1 MHTFLTPFC
10 YKQTHLGGKIT
21 KKISI
26 MQIFATFLFIFLNFV
41 SQSQQKRPPKQPFLS
56 FL

>member
-1 MHTFLTPFC
+1 
-10 YKQTHLGGKIT
+10 LGGKIT

-41 SQSQQKRPPKQPFLS
+41 SQTQQKRPPKQPFLS